1 MGPPR
6 VLIVED
12 EPNIVLSLE
21 FLMKKAGLE
30 TEVVRDGRA
39 ALARLDGEPA
49 DVVILDLMLPGV
61 DGFEILR
68 ELRSRPGWSQTRV
81 VVLTA
86 RGRQNER
93 ERGLELGADD
103 YVTKP
108 FSTRE
113 LLERVKAL
121 LAGGADG

>member
-21 FLMKKAGLE
+21 FLMRKAGLE
-30 TEVVRDGRA
+30 PEVVRDGRA
-39 ALARLDGEPA
+39 ALARLEGEPPE
-49 DVVILDLMLPGV
+49 VVILDLMLPGV

-68 ELRSRPGWSQTRV
+68 ELRSRPAWARTRV

-113 LLERVKAL
+113 LVERVRRL
-121 LAGGADG
+121 LGEGAAG

>member
-1 MGPPR
+1 MGRPR

-12 EPNIVLSLE
+12 EPNIVLSLR
-21 FLMKKAGLE
+21 FLMEKAGLE
-30 TEVVRDGRA
+30 PEVVRDGRE
-39 ALARLDGEPA
+39 ALARLDGEPV
-49 DVVILDLMLPGV
+49 DLVVLDLMLPGV

-68 ELRSRPGWSQTRV
+68 ALRARPGWERTRV
-81 VVLTA
+81 VVLSA

-93 ERGLELGADD
+93 QRGLELGADA

-113 LLERVKAL
+113 LVERVRSL
-121 LAGGADG
+121 LADGAAG